1 MRTPISLKYIQIR
14 NKFYFESQFI
24 INFQNY
30 DPRTVP
36 AIGAQVRVKWTDNNV
51 YDGIFEGTNHRI
63 MYNVS
68 FITSRCITYCDL
80 INMI

>member
-1 MRTPISLKYIQIR
+1 M
-14 NKFYFESQFI
+14 
-24 INFQNY
+24 INLQNY

-68 FITSRCITYCDL
+68 CFKTSYITNYLPTCCY
-80 INMI
+80 